1 MQSGFR
7 PESVRFGVGANSHCY
22 GVNMSSDNIWHSVN
36 DPQTEASVLES
47 LVGEAEK
54 HLPLLRRLA
63 EHPRLPAAALQALSE
78 HDDCEVRAAVA
89 AKESASL
96 ELLSKLIRDSSAD
109 VRYCL
114 AESYT
119 LPTNLLAILLEDEN
133 PYVSH
138 RARTTLRRQEVHVVA
153 TIPVNRNDSGIDSA
167 CGSA

>member
-1 MQSGFR
+1 
-7 PESVRFGVGANSHCY
+7 
-22 GVNMSSDNIWHSVN
+22 MSSDNIWHSAN
-36 DPQTEASVLES
+36 YPETEASVLES

-78 HDDCEVRAAVA
+78 HDDSEVRVAVA
-89 AKESASL
+89 LNESASL
-96 ELLSKLIRDSSAD
+96 ELLGKLIRDCSPD

-119 LPTNLLAILLEDEN
+119 LPTDLLAILLEDDN

-153 TIPVNRNDSGIDSA
+153 TLPANRNDGASAKA